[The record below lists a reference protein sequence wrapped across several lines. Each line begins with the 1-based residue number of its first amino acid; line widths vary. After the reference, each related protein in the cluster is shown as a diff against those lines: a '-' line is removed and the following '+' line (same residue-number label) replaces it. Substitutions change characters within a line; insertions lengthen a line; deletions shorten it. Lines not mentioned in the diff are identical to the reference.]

1 MVSMLR
7 KFAIRPLAARA
18 NQRGAQS
25 RMAAGFT
32 LIELIVVMAII
43 AILLALAAPRYEAA
57 MKGAREATLRE
68 DLQVMRQAIDS
79 YTMDKQKAPQSLDDL
94 VSAGYLREVPADP
107 ITRTK
112 DSWVTVSD
120 DTLAS
125 PDQSSPGVTDVHSSS
140 QELSSEG
147 SAYNTW

>member
-1 MVSMLR
+1 
-7 KFAIRPLAARA
+7 
-18 NQRGAQS
+18 
-25 RMAAGFT
+25 
-32 LIELIVVMAII
+32 
-43 AILLALAAPRYEAA
+43 
-57 MKGAREATLRE
+57 
-68 DLQVMRQAIDS
+68 
-79 YTMDKQKAPQSLDDL
+79 L